1 MTTGR
6 TPPPFDA
13 IVLAGGAARRLGGAD
28 KPRLTVGGR
37 SLLERVLDAC
47 AAARTTVV
55 VGPEGPQAAV
65 AAVLDPV
72 AAPRGPRWTR
82 ERPAGGGP
90 VAAVAAALAEP
101 ALRSPVVL
109 LLAADLPFL
118 DAAVVRRLV
127 AALTDDEASG
137 PQAAM
142 LVDAE
147 GRDQPLA
154 AAYRS
159 APLRAALNALGDP
172 AGQPLRRLTGGLRT
186 LRLAD
191 PDGASRDCD
200 TWDDLARARRRAAQE
215 QAVNESAV
223 NESAADE

>member
-6 TPPPFDA
+6 TPLPFDA

-55 VGPEGPQAAV
+55 VGPEGPGSESSGTAA
-65 AAVLDPV
+65 ATRKL
-72 AAPRGPRWTR
+72 RWTR
-82 ERPAGGGP
+82 EQPAGGGP

-101 ALRSPVVL
+101 ALRSPVLL

-118 DAAVVRRLV
+118 DAGAVRRLV

-159 APLRAALNALGDP
+159 APLRAALDALGDP

-186 LRLAD
+186 LRLPD
-191 PDGASRDCD
+191 PDGASQDCD
-200 TWDDLARARRRAAQE
+200 TWEDLARARHRAAQE
-215 QAVNESAV
+215 QA
-223 NESAADE
+223 ADE